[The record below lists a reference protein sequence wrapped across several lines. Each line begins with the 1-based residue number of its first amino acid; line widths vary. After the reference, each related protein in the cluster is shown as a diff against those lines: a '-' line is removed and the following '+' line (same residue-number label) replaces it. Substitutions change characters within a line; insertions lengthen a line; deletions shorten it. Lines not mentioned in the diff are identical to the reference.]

1 MKPVQTLHQKKPL
14 APNRPCHF
22 FVFFCFFF
30 LEHGTR
36 CPFLCLRVCV
46 CRFLFLLFFNFA
58 LFYFVLWPFRPR
70 WTGGSPLGPTLKRDF
85 VIDAIY
91 GHRWHRRVLPFIRT
105 RVGRVA
111 ESRVFCFVL
120 FGCCFFYRVV
130 ARRPSTLSETTQYR
144 LRTGFYLVVV
154 LMRRWSS
161 HAKPS
166 SSPQNPVKPRRT

>member
-1 MKPVQTLHQKKPL
+1 MHQKKTVSTKTPVPL
-14 APNRPCHF
+14 FCF
-22 FVFFCFFF
+22 FFCFFF

-111 ESRVFCFVL
+111 ESRVFCFVWLL
-120 FGCCFFYRVV
+120 FFLPSCCSPPVDFERNHAISIENRF
-130 ARRPSTLSETTQYR
+130 LSRCCLDEALIESCKT
-144 LRTGFYLVVV
+144 
-154 LMRRWSS
+154 
-161 HAKPS
+161 
-166 SSPQNPVKPRRT
+166 